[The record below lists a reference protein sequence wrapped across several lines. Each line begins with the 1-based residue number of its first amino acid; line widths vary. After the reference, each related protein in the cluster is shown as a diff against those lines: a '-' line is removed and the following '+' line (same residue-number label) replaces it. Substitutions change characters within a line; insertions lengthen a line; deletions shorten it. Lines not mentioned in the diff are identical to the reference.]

1 MNKQNILSVQAYNWF
16 IITYLNEEDLHNIL
30 ESKLDK
36 GIITNYAYINHDRD
50 VTKEG
55 ELKKAHR
62 HCIILCKSP
71 VLGSRI
77 QNWFKGI
84 NDEGGESNTF
94 VEKLKSKKEGF
105 AYLTHENNPEK
116 YQYSR
121 EDVICS
127 DDDYFDSLEDKKTD
141 KSWSA
146 LEDLLNGMSYRECA
160 RKYGRDF
167 ILHYNAYRTLVF
179 DIQQQER
186 LNETYK
192 KENNYDCNN

>member
-1 MNKQNILSVQAYNWF
+1 MNKQNILSVQAYNWL
-16 IITYLNEEDLHNIL
+16 IVTYLNEEDLHNIL

-84 NDEGGESNTF
+84 NDEGGESNTL
-94 VEKLKSKKEGF
+94 VEKLKSKKGAF